1 MATLRKRY
9 TPQEW
14 AKVRAEYELGTSL
27 QELHKTIG
35 PTPSSI
41 TRKAKAEGWKAHGS
55 MKSDALEA
63 AAQEV
68 SDSFKKSYKEQAEST
83 LENHAKITAK
93 LRALIDSYAVALSKQ
108 DTPSISELLKL
119 TTALKNVADLD
130 RKTFQL
136 DSHTPDQGE
145 TDMDRH
151 CKLMAEMR
159 EQFNNDMEYRE
170 KTEAQ
175 FKKFEEEAGW

>member
-1 MATLRKRY
+1 MATPRKRY

-27 QELHKTIG
+27 QELHKTFG
-35 PTPSSI
+35 PTPSTI
-41 TRKAKAEGWKAHGS
+41 TRKAKNEGWKSHGS

-68 SDSFKKSYKEQAEST
+68 TESFKKSYKEQAEST

-93 LRALIDSYAVALSKQ
+93 LRALIDSVAVALGKQ
-108 DTPSISELLKL
+108 ATPSISEILKL

-151 CKLMAEMR
+151 CKLMAELRDRIER
-159 EQFNNDMEYRE
+159 EGEPPEWKQ
-170 KTEAQ
+170 
-175 FKKFEEEAGW
+175 FEEEASW

>member
-1 MATLRKRY
+1 MVIPRKRY
-9 TPQEW
+9 TPQVW
-14 AKVRAEYELGTSL
+14 AKVRAEYELGTPL
-27 QELHKTIG
+27 KELHKTIG

-41 TRKAKAEGWKAHGS
+41 TRKAKTEGWKAHGS
-55 MKSDALEA
+55 MKNDTLKA

-68 SDSFKKSYKEQAEST
+68 TESFKKSYKEQAEST

-93 LRALIDSYAVALSKQ
+93 LIALIDNKAAALGKEA
-108 DTPSISELLKL
+108 TPSINEILKL
-119 TTALKNVADLD
+119 TTALKNVVELD

-151 CKLMAEMR
+151 CKLMAQMR
-159 EQFNNDMEYRE
+159 DKIERE
-170 KTEAQ
+170 GIPEEWRKLEA
-175 FKKFEEEAGW
+175 EAGW